1 MNRKFLPEKPP
12 PIRSKKLLN
21 HFKKLFKLALH
32 NFIAI
37 YRFYEFSPKA
47 PEKEY
52 PSAKEKFSSEQR
64 EQCKEAFEDSQ
75 KRMDKLEDKGLELF
89 KTSTWI
95 IPLCGAVLGFLLK
108 KYFVSGSRWPWTLIV
123 FSILWASFLTSAV
136 IATFRARNIREL
148 QSVGIEAIID
158 TENEKLHEY
167 DKERDGFGLLWC
179 AKMNDAVSDIK
190 ADFIRAAQMFISISM
205 IFLLIGAFFIGIQ
218 YSRDPGQ
225 DKYLDAININNREL
239 HAIANEI
246 RDISI
251 MEKNLVTR
259 IDELIKKQEKIEKK
273 LRAITSE
280 KKEQK

>member
-1 MNRKFLPEKPP
+1 MSQKFLPKKPP
-12 PIRSKKLLN
+12 PVRSKKLLK
-21 HFKKLFKLALH
+21 HLKKIFKLTLH
-32 NFIAI
+32 NFIVI
-37 YRFYEFSPKA
+37 YRFYEFGPNI
-47 PEKEY
+47 PEKKY
-52 PSAKEKFSSEQR
+52 PSAKERFSSEQR

-75 KRMDKLEDKGLELF
+75 KRMDKLEDKALVLF
-89 KTSTWI
+89 KTSTLI

-108 KYFVSGSRWPWTLIV
+108 KSFYSDSEWQWTLIV
-123 FSILWASFLTSAV
+123 FSILWALFLTSAV

-179 AKMNDAVSDIK
+179 AKMNDAVSDLK
-190 ADFIRAAQMFISISM
+190 TDFIRAAQMFISISM

-225 DKYLDAININNREL
+225 DKYLDAININNKEL

-246 RDISI
+246 RNVSI
-251 MEKNLVTR
+251 IEKNLVTR
-259 IDELIKKQEKIEKK
+259 IDELIKNQEKIEKK
-273 LRAITSE
+273 LQAINSE
-280 KKEQK
+280 KKE